1 MNQPGNLPK
10 WLYES
15 LPYVYIAG
23 AFATVAMT
31 RNAIGLISG
40 VLLLSAGA
48 LVLSMRHS
56 YRVQHQAPEE
66 PAPVAVRGQ
75 TERNGDDGAEL
86 LQVSWRTSFE
96 IGHEVIDRQHRRLL
110 TLGNEL
116 VSALMQ
122 HKPREDVELMLDVM
136 LTDIGTHL
144 KQEDE
149 LTGGHNT
156 AQARRIREA
165 HRALLARAVELR
177 DRFRAGDAQAGDLVG
192 FVAYD
197 LIAMHVVKED
207 LRFPFRERVVRPAF
221 APPQRRS
228 GSAEQ
233 ADSFG

>member
-15 LPYVYIAG
+15 LPYVYVAG
-23 AFATVAMT
+23 AFATVGLT
-31 RNAIGLISG
+31 RNAIGLVSG

-56 YRVQHQAPEE
+56 YRVQHQQPEL
-66 PAPVAVRGQ
+66 PAARPARGQ
-75 TERNGDDGAEL
+75 TERNGDEGAEV
-86 LQVSWRTSFE
+86 LQLSWRSAFE

-116 VSALMQ
+116 ISALMQ
-122 HKPREDVELMLDVM
+122 HKPREDVELMLDV
-136 LTDIGTHL
+136 LVTDIGTHL
-144 KQEDE
+144 KHEDE
-149 LTGGHNT
+149 LTGG
-156 AQARRIREA
+156 QATPQSRRTREA
-165 HRALLARAVELR
+165 HRALLARAVDLR
-177 DRFRAGDAQAGDLVG
+177 DRFRAGDAPAGDLVG

-207 LRFPFRERVVRPAF
+207 LRFPLGERTARPAF
-221 APPQRRS
+221 APRPRR

>member
-10 WLYES
+10 WLYEA
-15 LPYVYIAG
+15 LPYAYVAG
-23 AFATVAMT
+23 AFATVGMT

-56 YRVQHQAPEE
+56 YRVQHQRPEE
-66 PAPVAVRGQ
+66 RAPRAARPQ
-75 TERNGDDGAEL
+75 AERNGDEGGEL
-86 LQVSWRTSFE
+86 LQVAWRSSFE
-96 IGHEVIDRQHRRLL
+96 SGHDVIDRQHRRLL
-110 TLGNEL
+110 NLGNEL
-116 VSALMQ
+116 IGALLQ
-122 HKPREDVELMLDVM
+122 HKPREDVELMLDV
-136 LTDIGTHL
+136 LVTDIGTHL

-149 LTGGHNT
+149 LTGGHGT
-156 AQARRIREA
+156 PQWRRIREG
-165 HRALLARAVELR
+165 HRALLARAVEIR
-177 DRFRAGDAQAGDLVG
+177 DRYRAGEVSAGELVG

-207 LRFPFRERVVRPAF
+207 LRFPLGERARPAY
-221 APPQRRS
+221 APRQRR